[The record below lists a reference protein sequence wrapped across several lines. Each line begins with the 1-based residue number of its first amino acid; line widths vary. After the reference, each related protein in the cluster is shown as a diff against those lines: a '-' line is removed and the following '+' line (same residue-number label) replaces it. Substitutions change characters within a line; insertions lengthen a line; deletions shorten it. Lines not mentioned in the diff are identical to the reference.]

1 MEVYMENNEYK
12 TVRRRPKRK
21 RGGCLKQAILI
32 GGAIFILGFCG
43 AMILD
48 PGEEPADETTEQTD
62 EGTTETATYNEET
75 TYSIGEAVD
84 VGGLSVTVNGK
95 SNQVT
100 VGNEF
105 LNETAG
111 SGNYLL
117 LDITITNNGNE
128 AVTVDDSNF
137 KLIKGETTF
146 KSDGTATIYV
156 NDESASFFLNQL
168 NPESTLSGIVAFD
181 ISKESANDRSEER
194 RVSGGFFSGDK
205 ELININ

>member
-1 MEVYMENNEYK
+1 MENNKDK
-12 TVRRRPKRK
+12 TVGRRPKRK
-21 RGGCLKQAILI
+21 KGGCLKWLILI

-43 AMILD
+43 AMALD
-48 PGEEPADETTEQTD
+48 PGEESEDETTEQTD
-62 EGTTETATYNEET
+62 EEVAETATSNEET

-95 SNQVT
+95 SNQAT

-117 LDITITNNGNE
+117 LEITITNNGNE

-181 ISKESANDRSEER
+181 ISEESASDPSLQLE
-194 RVSGGFFSGDK
+194 VSGGFFSGDK

>member
-1 MEVYMENNEYK
+1 MENNNNNNNE
-12 TVRRRPKRK
+12 TVGRRPKRK
-21 RGGCLKQAILI
+21 KGGCLKWLILI

-43 AMILD
+43 AIFGGD
-48 PGEEPADETTEQTD
+48 NTTTEPND
-62 EGTTETATYNEET
+62 EGTAETATYNEET

-95 SNQVT
+95 SNQPA
-100 VGNEF
+100 VGNEY

-137 KLIKGETTF
+137 KLIRGETTF
-146 KSDGTATIYV
+146 ESDGIATIYV
-156 NDESASFFLNQL
+156 NDESTSFFLNQL

-181 ISKESANDRSEER
+181 ISEESASDPSLQLE
-194 RVSGGFFSGDK
+194 VSSGFFSGDK
-205 ELININ
+205 ELISIN

>member
-1 MEVYMENNEYK
+1 MEGNKDK
-12 TVRRRPKRK
+12 TVGRRPKRK
-21 RGGCLKQAILI
+21 KGGCLKWLILI
-32 GGAIFILGFCG
+32 GGAIFTLGFCG
-43 AMILD
+43 AMALD
-48 PGEEPADETTEQTD
+48 PVEEPEDETTEQTD
-62 EGTTETATYNEET
+62 EEVAETATSNEET

-95 SNQVT
+95 SNQAT

-181 ISKESANDRSEER
+181 ISEESASDPSLQLE
-194 RVSGGFFSGDK
+194 VSGGFFSGDK

>member
-1 MEVYMENNEYK
+1 MENNKDK
-12 TVRRRPKRK
+12 TVGVRPKRK
-21 RGGCLKQAILI
+21 KGGCLKWLILI

-43 AMILD
+43 AMALD
-48 PGEEPADETTEQTD
+48 PVEEPEDETTEQTD

-95 SNQVT
+95 SNHAT

-156 NDESASFFLNQL
+156 NDGSASFFLNQL

-181 ISKESANDRSEER
+181 ISEESASDPSLQLE
-194 RVSGGFFSGDK
+194 VSGGFFSGDK